1 MAPQRFREQFA
12 QIQRSMPGTPLAVG
26 PDEAGEFLYEKGV
39 VLARD
44 GEEARVVED
53 TVRRHFT
60 TSDGLSPDR
69 VRRAGPGTN
78 RSGITRIQVADPGEG
93 DGSGDPAVAGAL
105 RALSATEERAGRRL
119 VSRNH
124 VVSIAVNACP
134 GDEPVPVPPGAQP
147 NPAAAGAAHDPD
159 SAVGVLVVDTGLMR
173 DHRSY
178 PPLAHTCGDAQ
189 IEECGDDGVLKQY
202 CGHGTFI
209 AGLVAAVAPNTDIT
223 VRNTLNDAGAV
234 LESEFGEKLF
244 EAVDRGGWPDIISLS
259 AGTSNGRTD
268 GLLGVQAFME
278 ELREQPTLLVAAA
291 GNNGSATPFWP
302 AAYAALPGYENAVL
316 SVGALRGDGE
326 SGACFSNHGD
336 WVKAYAPGERLIGAL
351 TGFDTPVPYVYQHS
365 TYDACR
371 YGFTYACTCHHPRHT
386 GVLSED
392 GGSAKPDQVMF
403 EGLAQWSGT
412 SFAAPVAVGM
422 IAAHMTA
429 RAQTDPREARRQLMD
444 AATELAEVRGAHV
457 PALVPPTW
465 RPMGVSLPSA
475 RT

>member
-1 MAPQRFREQFA
+1 M
-12 QIQRSMPGTPLAVG
+12 G
-26 PDEAGEFLYEKGV
+26 PDDAGEFLYEKGV

-53 TVRRHFT
+53 TVRQHFT
-60 TSDGLSPDR
+60 TFAGLSADQ
-69 VRRAGPGTN
+69 VRRAGPATN
-78 RSGITRIQVADPGEG
+78 RSGITRIQVADPGQG

-105 RALSATEERAGRRL
+105 RALSATEGRAGRRL
-119 VSRNH
+119 ISRNH

-134 GDEPVPVPPGAQP
+134 GDEPVPVAPGGQP
-147 NPAAAGAAHDPD
+147 NPAAAEAAHDPD
-159 SAVGVLVVDTGLMR
+159 SAVRVLVIDTGLMH

-178 PPLAHTCGDAQ
+178 PLLAHTRGDAQ
-189 IEECGDDGVLKQY
+189 LEECGEDGALKQY

-223 VRNTLNDAGAV
+223 VRGTLNDAGAI

-244 EAVDRGGWPDIISLS
+244 EAVDRDGWPDVISLS

-268 GLLGVQAFME
+268 GLLGVDAFMR

-302 AAYAALPGYENAVL
+302 AAYADLPGYENAVL

-326 SGACFSNHGD
+326 FGACFSNHGG
-336 WVKAYAPGERLIGAL
+336 WVKAYAPGERLTSAL

-365 TYDACR
+365 TYDSCR
-371 YGFTYACTCHHPRHT
+371 YGFTYPCTCHHPRHT

-412 SFAAPVAVGM
+412 SFATPVAVGM
-422 IAAHMTA
+422 IASLMTA
-429 RAQTDPREARRQLMD
+429 QAQTDPRKARRQLMD
-444 AATELAEVRGAHV
+444 TTTEVAEVRGAHV
-457 PALVPPTW
+457 PALLPPTW
-465 RPMGVSLPSA
+465 RPVQISPPSA
-475 RT
+475 RA